1 MSLTFTELNT
11 GATLIIPK
19 TDIQYAVN
27 LEEFCQL
34 ILVNDTVVDLS
45 DSWAYVYGQIT
56 GGGGEGGGGTIPSA
70 GP

>member
-45 DSWAYVYGQIT
+45 DSWAYVYGQII
-56 GGGGEGGGGTIPSA
+56 GGSPPV